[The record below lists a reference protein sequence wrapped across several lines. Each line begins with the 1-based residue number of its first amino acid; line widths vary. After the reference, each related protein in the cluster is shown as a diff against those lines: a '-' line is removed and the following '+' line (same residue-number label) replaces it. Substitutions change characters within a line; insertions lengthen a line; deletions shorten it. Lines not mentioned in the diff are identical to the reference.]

1 MTVYLAIGYTVQ
13 QGVLSQL
20 PESFIT
26 ADQYRQ
32 LDIPGKQQAWKD
44 FLLGDG
50 SQPVWQESY
59 QTGVSSQ
66 ELDDLVA
73 LQGTFA
79 SVNGRCTAFV
89 MGQWLDTAVEWFG
102 QEDIRKSLQ
111 SPQIEVASHGYDQT
125 ALKPTGISERDAIAP
140 VLEEQASAY
149 HKIQQASRANER
161 HLGVRPEGLRAF
173 LGNTR
178 PLDTTAD
185 QDMIQAIAANGIK
198 YLNSCFRE
206 EPRKVNVPGT
216 TNSTPQWYSPPGLVE
231 IPSVGPFDVH
241 GSQPTRLL
249 IHGLEGSWTM
259 EERVALYTQQIE
271 HALRHRGEKHDHV
284 TVPFLFHAWE
294 IQNSDQNLVAIR
306 EILNFAT
313 KQGVKIVSYGD
324 INNIFRNGGF
334 QNLSYTHDR

>member
-149 HKIQQASRANER
+149 HKIQQASRAIER

-216 TNSTPQWYSPPGLVE
+216 TNSTPQWY
-231 IPSVGPFDVH
+231 
-241 GSQPTRLL
+241 
-249 IHGLEGSWTM
+249 
-259 EERVALYTQQIE
+259 
-271 HALRHRGEKHDHV
+271 
-284 TVPFLFHAWE
+284 
-294 IQNSDQNLVAIR
+294 
-306 EILNFAT
+306 
-313 KQGVKIVSYGD
+313 
-324 INNIFRNGGF
+324 
-334 QNLSYTHDR
+334 